1 MYLAGFQFKLAG
13 VEKSPSAANLFR
25 VLEVLEAGQCTLVL
39 DESERI
45 SDDPDIMAIL
55 RSGYDYTKKVLKV
68 NTNSLSQE
76 WFFTYCLKIIIG
88 EKSPSRL
95 KAKGLLDRTLLFSVF
110 SGDSELDI
118 KEVTNQQE
126 SAPRLLVYLI
136 IF

>member
-25 VLEVLEAGQCTLVL
+25 VLGVLEAGQCTLVL

-55 RSGYDYTKKVLKV
+55 RPGYDYTEKVLKV

-88 EKSPSRL
+88 ESPSRL